1 MSRVLM
7 GLERGAIGR
16 REGEND
22 GWRKERKR
30 TYEEEDDD
38 EVEEIEFGCKGISEA
53 GMKDGKRCRKS
64 RRIGRGE
71 GSFRIYIYRT
81 SRRVSP
87 RSKQFNAL
95 ENAI

>member
-30 TYEEEDDD
+30 TYEEEKE
-38 EVEEIEFGCKGISEA
+38 EVEVVREIEFGCRVGISEV
-53 GMKDGKRCRKS
+53 GMKDRK
-64 RRIGRGE
+64 
-71 GSFRIYIYRT
+71 
-81 SRRVSP
+81 
-87 RSKQFNAL
+87 
-95 ENAI
+95 